1 MKTWSS
7 TASATLVQKR
17 RGLWIKWSELYA
29 QMLVYFFP
37 DVSLSIAWEGW
48 LGSLLKPWDE
58 CCTSSLS
65 VFGFQCLLPFFKKGV
80 HNVSYTF
87 QWAGRTHAKQEQ
99 NNWRQSPPLLFY
111 FTHCIHLLLVLTGYD
126 LSVISP
132 TFSLFL
138 ISTIWEVGTKV
149 NRHDSLIFHPLKGP
163 SNSSDNQQV
172 VFSVQCYPHCMVITA
187 LYVVSGSTVCAH
199 QSILQPIS
207 WLVNPFGG
215 NV

>member
-99 NNWRQSPPLLFY
+99 KNWRQSPPFCFILPIAYICYLSWLDMIYQWSHPHLVCFSYQQYERLVQKSIGMILLFSTPKSTFKQQWQPAGCLFSSMLSSLHGHNCSVRCQWKY
-111 FTHCIHLLLVLTGYD
+111 CMCTSKYPSTH
-126 LSVISP
+126 
-132 TFSLFL
+132 
-138 ISTIWEVGTKV
+138 
-149 NRHDSLIFHPLKGP
+149 
-163 SNSSDNQQV
+163 
-172 VFSVQCYPHCMVITA
+172 
-187 LYVVSGSTVCAH
+187 
-199 QSILQPIS
+199 ILAC
-207 WLVNPFGG
+207 
-215 NV
+215 